1 MTVTFA
7 MPIAPT
13 SRSVEDTGELIDLG
27 LDIVTAVA
35 HPHHARL
42 TTRVGGGIRAEVR
55 VTAYVDAQRVAH
67 SRSPILAGKE
77 VTVRAVRRG
86 LIIVVVLGVLIVGSV
101 TAWVRFHRTI
111 QVPGCTVTASPDPS
125 SGTPAVFTLTPQQAD
140 NAATIAAVGGRLGM
154 PAHAVTVALATAL
167 QESKLRNLPGGDRD
181 SLGLFQQRPSQGW
194 GTSAQILDP
203 VYAATAFYARL
214 SAQPGWAQLSVTEA
228 AQLVQRSAAP
238 LAYAQWESEARAAA
252 SALTGQSSAALSCH
266 SVTVGAPSTDLVA
279 IAESELGTAVLSGP
293 HPTAQGWAM
302 GTWLVAHA
310 ARVGVDQV
318 TFDGR
323 TWTAVSGAWS
333 QPGVADGVL
342 SLHRSTG
349 SPSAGPQ

>member
-1 MTVTFA
+1 MTVPFA

-13 SRSVEDTGELIDLG
+13 SRSVEDTGELINLG
-27 LDIVTAVA
+27 LAIGTAAA
-35 HPHHARL
+35 HPGGRRHPRRGARHRL
-42 TTRVGGGIRAEVR
+42 
-55 VTAYVDAQRVAH
+55 VDARRVAH
-67 SRSPILAGKE
+67 SRSPILTGKE
-77 VTVRAVRRG
+77 VTVRALRRG

-101 TAWVRFHRTI
+101 TAWVHFHRAI
-111 QVPGCTVTASPDPS
+111 QVPGCTVTDPS

-140 NAATIAAVGGRLGM
+140 YAATIAAVGGRLGM

-203 VYAATAFYARL
+203 VYAATAFYTRL

-342 SLHRSTG
+342 SLHRATG